1 MEELLR
7 QLLGK
12 KIDVTCGTN
21 AAFRGD
27 VVDVKSG
34 VLYLRDEEDK
44 VAYVAV
50 DKIAVI
56 YECKD
61 PAIASGVPWLGNLLL
76 KHKKPEVLEQTR
88 AFKLLIFR
96 SIFLPAVA
104 SGTSFLKPTI
114 RFSQYPLNGEYV
126 MPLLDEA

>member
-7 QLLGK
+7 HLLGK

-27 VVDVKSG
+27 VMDVKKG
-34 VLYLRDEEDK
+34 VLYLRDEEGE

-61 PAIASGVPWLGNLLL
+61 PHLRPGFIV
-76 KHKKPEVLEQTR
+76 
-88 AFKLLIFR
+88 
-96 SIFLPAVA
+96 
-104 SGTSFLKPTI
+104 
-114 RFSQYPLNGEYV
+114 
-126 MPLLDEA
+126 